1 MIFHGHLKELTM
13 RSSSRPRSP
22 LPGLLLV
29 LVPALAALPAP
40 AAQRQAPT
48 FEGSSQVVAVEVPV
62 NVVSRDGE
70 PVRGLTAA
78 DFEVYDGND
87 RQTITSFE
95 VVDLKA
101 LKEPAA
107 PGAPEAP
114 PVPELRPAAR
124 RHILLLFDLS
134 FSTPSSILRARMAA
148 REFVLHS
155 LHPTDLAAVATY
167 SLETGPKLIVTFTP
181 DRVQLAR
188 AVDTLGYRQ
197 ALGSSKFDPLRFVID
212 EPDTALLSLVSG
224 QGRSNDARDL
234 KDQEIVEYLK
244 SIALAAQKEERSFQM
259 SRISNYSRSLTEV
272 AKALNAVQGR
282 KQIVFFSE
290 GFDSRLLLGRD
301 TTDPEA
307 ADDADK
313 VAFGQS
319 YFVDNDQRF
328 GNTGLQGEIN
338 RMLDQF
344 RRADCVIQAV
354 DIGGLRAG
362 ADQQARPSG
371 EGALFVM
378 AHETGGELF
387 KDANNLREPLDKM
400 LEKTSVTYL
409 LTFERSDLKTDG
421 AYHRL
426 KVKAKLPPGARL
438 THRAGYY
445 APRPFQQLDPLE
457 RNLLASDGIASAT
470 PRRDL
475 DLNVLTAPFRATPE
489 RAYVPVIIEAGGKS
503 LLVGEKGKKL
513 DVEIYAYVS
522 DQQGRM
528 RDFFN
533 RRVALD
539 LDKGGARKGMEEGG
553 IKYYGHFDLEP
564 GAYNVRVLVR
574 NAGSGRTGVQTV
586 PVSVPAYNQAQPIL
600 LPPFFMEDHQKWLLV
615 REQTGGELKGSVVY
629 PFTVSGEPYV
639 PAARPVLDGGK
650 PARLCL
656 VAYNLGKGKLAV
668 QGEVLAADGKSAP
681 QGKLSGV
688 ERTATGIQ
696 GLDKLVATFDPAGLS
711 AGDYVLKVAVTD
723 PVTGHKQTNSL
734 PFQVVR

>member
-1 MIFHGHLKELTM
+1 M
-13 RSSSRPRSP
+13 RSYSRLRSP
-22 LPGLLLV
+22 LPGLPLILLS
-29 LVPALAALPAP
+29 LLAAPPAP

-48 FEGSSQVVAVEVPV
+48 FEGSSQVVSVEVPV
-62 NVVSRDGE
+62 NIVSRDGE

-78 DFEVYDGND
+78 DFEVWDGND
-87 RQTITSFE
+87 KQTISSFE
-95 VVDLKA
+95 VVDLKTIR
-101 LKEPAA
+101 E
-107 PGAPEAP
+107 PGAPGEPEAAAP
-114 PVPELRPAAR
+114 APPELRPAAR

-134 FSTPSSILRARMAA
+134 FSTPSSILKARMAA
-148 REFVLHS
+148 RDFVLNA

-188 AVDTLGYRQ
+188 AVETLGYHQ
-197 ALGSSKFDPLRFVID
+197 ALGQSKFDPLRFVID
-212 EPDTALLSLVSG
+212 EPDNALLNLASG
-224 QGRSNDARDL
+224 QGRSQGQDL
-234 KDQEIVEYLK
+234 KEQEIYDYLR

-259 SRISNYSRSLTEV
+259 SRISNYSRSLAEV

-301 TTDPEA
+301 TTDPDA
-307 ADDADK
+307 VADADN

-319 YFVDNDQRF
+319 YFVDNDQRY
-328 GNTGLQGEIN
+328 GNTSLQGDIN

-378 AHETGGELF
+378 ANETGGELF
-387 KDANNLREPLDKM
+387 KDANNLREPLDRM

-421 AYHRL
+421 AYHKLR
-426 KVKAKLPPGARL
+426 VKAKLPPGAKL

-470 PRRDL
+470 ARRDL

-503 LLVGEKGKKL
+503 LLAGEKGKKL

-539 LDKGGARKGMEEGG
+539 LDKGGARKGIEEGG

-564 GAYNVRVLVR
+564 GTYHVRVLVR

-586 PVSVPAYNQAQPIL
+586 QVAVPSYAQAQPIL

-639 PAARPVLDGGK
+639 PAARPVLSGEK

-656 VAYNLGKGKLAV
+656 VAYNLGKGDLAV
-668 QGEVLAADGKSAP
+668 KGEVLAADGKSAP
-681 QGKLSGV
+681 QGKLSRV

-723 PVTGHKQTNSL
+723 PTTGHKQTNSL

>member
-1 MIFHGHLKELTM
+1 M
-13 RSSSRPRSP
+13 RSSSSFRPW
-22 LPGLLLV
+22 LPGILLL
-29 LVPALAALPAP
+29 LAPLALTAAD
-40 AAQRQAPT
+40 RQAPT

-62 NVVSRDGE
+62 NVVGRDGE
-70 PVRGLTAA
+70 PVRGLTAG
-78 DFEVYDGND
+78 DFEVYDGNEK
-87 RQTITSFE
+87 QKVSSFE
-95 VVDLKA
+95 VVDLKTMT
-101 LKEPAA
+101 PAA
-107 PGAPEAP
+107 PEAAAPAP
-114 PVPELRPAAR
+114 APAELRPAAR

-134 FSTPSSILRARMAA
+134 FSTPSSILKARMAA
-148 REFVLHS
+148 RDFVLNS

-167 SLETGPKLIVTFTP
+167 SLEAGPKLIVTFTP

-188 AVDTLGYRQ
+188 AVDTLGYHQ
-197 ALGSSKFDPLRFVID
+197 ALGNTKTDPLRFVID
-212 EPDTALLSLVSG
+212 EPDIALLTVASG
-224 QGRSNDARDL
+224 RQGRNDAQDL
-234 KDQEIVEYLK
+234 KEQEIYDYLK
-244 SIALAAQKEERSFQM
+244 SIAIAAQKEERSFEM

-272 AKALNAVQGR
+272 ARALNAVQGR
-282 KQIVFFSE
+282 KQVVFFSE

-307 ADDADK
+307 DEDAFN

-319 YFVDNDQRF
+319 YFVDSDQRF
-328 GNTGLQGEIN
+328 GNTSLQNEIN
-338 RMLDQF
+338 RMLEQF

-362 ADQQARPSG
+362 NDQQARPSG

-378 AHETGGELF
+378 ANETGGELF
-387 KDANNLREPLDKM
+387 KDANNLREPLDRM
-400 LEKTSVTYL
+400 LDRTSVTYL

-421 AYHRL
+421 AYHKLR
-426 KVKAKLPPGARL
+426 VKAKLPAGAKL

-457 RNLLASDGIASAT
+457 RSLLASDGIASAA

-475 DLNVLTAPFRATPE
+475 DLSVLTAPFRATPQ

-503 LLVGEKGKKL
+503 LLAGEKGKRL

-564 GAYNVRVLVR
+564 GAYNIRVLVR
-574 NAGSGRTGVQTV
+574 NADNGRTGVQTV
-586 PVSVPAYNQAQPIL
+586 PVTVPSYAEAQPVL
-600 LPPFFMEDHQKWLLV
+600 LPPFFMEDRQKWLLV

-639 PAARPVLDGGK
+639 PAARPVLNGEK

-656 VAYNLGKGKLAV
+656 VAYNLGKGDLAV
-668 QGEVLAADGKSAP
+668 QGEVLAADGKTAS
-681 QGKLSGV
+681 QEHGKLSRV
-688 ERTATGIQ
+688 ERTATGIR

-711 AGDYVLKVAVTD
+711 AGDYVLRVAVTD
-723 PVTGHKQTNSL
+723 PATGHRQTNSL
-734 PFQVVR
+734 PFHVIR

>member
-1 MIFHGHLKELTM
+1 MAVHGHLKELTM
-13 RSSSRPRSP
+13 RSFPSFRSW
-22 LPGLLLV
+22 LPGLLILAS
-29 LVPALAALPAP
+29 PLAALY
-40 AAQRQAPT
+40 AADRQAAPT

-62 NVVSRDGE
+62 NVVGRDGD
-70 PVRGLTAA
+70 PVRGLTAD
-78 DFEVYDGND
+78 DFEVYDGGE
-87 RQTITSFE
+87 RQKVSSFE
-95 VVDLKA
+95 VVDLKTM
-101 LKEPAA
+101 KEEAAPAA
-107 PGAPEAP
+107 GAPP
-114 PVPELRPAAR
+114 PPPAADLRPAAR

-134 FSTPSSILRARMAA
+134 FSTPSSILKARMAA
-148 REFVLHS
+148 RDFVLSS
-155 LHPTDLAAVATY
+155 LHPSDLAAVATY

-188 AVDTLGYRQ
+188 AVDTLGYHQ
-197 ALGSSKFDPLRFVID
+197 ALGNTKVDPLRFVID
-212 EPDTALLSLVSG
+212 EPDIALLNLASG
-224 QGRSNDARDL
+224 QSRNDRTDL
-234 KDQEIVEYLK
+234 KEQEIYDYLK

-282 KQIVFFSE
+282 KQVVFFSE

-307 ADDADK
+307 QQDADNI
-313 VAFGQS
+313 AFGQS
-319 YFVDNDQRF
+319 YFVDSDQRF

-362 ADQQARPSG
+362 NDQQARPSG
-371 EGALFVM
+371 EGALFYM
-378 AHETGGELF
+378 ANETGGELF
-387 KDANNLREPLDKM
+387 KDANNLRDPLNRM
-400 LEKTSVTYL
+400 LERTSVTYL

-421 AYHRL
+421 AYHKLR
-426 KVKAKLPPGARL
+426 VKAKLPSGAKL

-457 RNLLASDGIASAT
+457 RSLLASDGIASAT
-470 PRRDL
+470 ARRDL
-475 DLNVLTAPFRATPE
+475 DLNVLTAAFRATPQ
-489 RAYVPVIIEAGGKS
+489 RAYVPVIIEASGKS

-564 GAYNVRVLVR
+564 GAYHVRVLVR

-586 PVSVPAYNQAQPIL
+586 PVTVPSYSEAQPVL

-639 PAARPVLDGGK
+639 PAARPVLNGET

-656 VAYNLGKGKLAV
+656 VAYNLGKGDLAV
-668 QGEVLAADGKSAP
+668 KGEVLSADGRSSP
-681 QGKLSGV
+681 QGKLSRV

-696 GLDKLVATFDPAGLS
+696 GLDKLVATFDPAGLT
-711 AGDYVLKVAVTD
+711 AGDYVLRVAVTD
-723 PVTGHKQTNSL
+723 PATGHKQTNSL
-734 PFQVVR
+734 PFLVVR

>member
-1 MIFHGHLKELTM
+1 M
-13 RSSSRPRSP
+13 RSYSRLRSP
-22 LPGLLLV
+22 LPGLLLILTPV
-29 LVPALAALPAP
+29 LVALPAG

-48 FEGSSQVVAVEVPV
+48 FEGSSQVVSVEVPV

-70 PVRGLTAA
+70 PVRGLSAA
-78 DFEVYDGND
+78 DFEVWDGND
-87 RQTITSFE
+87 KQTISSFE
-95 VVDLKA
+95 VVDLKTIQ
-101 LKEPAA
+101 EPGA
-107 PGAPEAP
+107 PGAPEPAAP
-114 PVPELRPAAR
+114 APPELRPAAR

-134 FSTPSSILRARMAA
+134 FSTPSSILKARLAA

-188 AVDTLGYRQ
+188 AVDTLGYHQ
-197 ALGSSKFDPLRFVID
+197 ALGQSKFDPLRFVID
-212 EPDTALLSLVSG
+212 EPDNALLNLASG
-224 QGRSNDARDL
+224 QGHNDRQEL
-234 KDQEIVEYLK
+234 KDQEIYEYLK

-259 SRISNYSRSLTEV
+259 SRISNYSRSLAQV

-282 KQIVFFSE
+282 KQVVFFSE

-307 ADDADK
+307 AEDADN
-313 VAFGQS
+313 VLFGQS
-319 YFVDNDQRF
+319 YFVDSDQRF
-328 GNTGLQGEIN
+328 GNTSLQGDIN

-362 ADQQARPSG
+362 ADEQARPSG
-371 EGALFVM
+371 EGALFYM
-378 AHETGGELF
+378 ANETGGELF
-387 KDANNLREPLDKM
+387 KDANNLREPLDRM

-421 AYHRL
+421 AYHKLR
-426 KVKAKLPPGARL
+426 VKAKLPPGARL

-489 RAYVPVIIEAGGKS
+489 RAYVPVIIEASGKS
-503 LLVGEKGKKL
+503 LLAGEKGKKL

-564 GAYNVRVLVR
+564 GTYHVRVLVR

-586 PVSVPAYNQAQPIL
+586 PVTVPSYAEAQPVL

-639 PAARPVLDGGK
+639 PAARPVLSGEK

-656 VAYNLGKGKLAV
+656 VAYNLGKGELAV
-668 QGEVLAADGKSAP
+668 KGEVLAADGKSAP
-681 QGKLSGV
+681 QGKLSRV

-723 PVTGHKQTNSL
+723 PATGHKQTNSL
-734 PFQVVR
+734 PFQVIR

>member
-1 MIFHGHLKELTM
+1 M
-13 RSSSRPRSP
+13 RSSSLRRSP
-22 LPGLLLV
+22 LPGLLLILAPV
-29 LVPALAALPAP
+29 ALAALPAKEP
-40 AAQRQAPT
+40 KPPT

-78 DFEVYDGND
+78 DFEVYDGSD
-87 RQTITSFE
+87 KQAITSFE
-95 VVDLKA
+95 VIDLKTIQ
-101 LKEPAA
+101 EPGA
-107 PGAPEAP
+107 PGAEAAP
-114 PVPELRPAAR
+114 ALTELRPAAR
-124 RHILLLFDLS
+124 RHFLLLFDLS
-134 FSTPSSILRARMAA
+134 FSTPTSILKARMAA
-148 REFVLHS
+148 RDFVLHS

-167 SLETGPKLIVTFTP
+167 SLETGPKLVVTFTP

-197 ALGSSKFDPLRFVID
+197 ALDSARVDPLHFVID
-212 EPDTALLSLVSG
+212 EPDNALLNTASG
-224 QGRSNDARDL
+224 SSSASGRDERKDL
-234 KDQEIVEYLK
+234 INQEIYDYLK
-244 SIALAAQKEERSFQM
+244 TIAIAAQKEERSFQR
-259 SRISNYSRSLTEV
+259 SRISNYSRSLAEV
-272 AKALNAVQGR
+272 AKALNAIQGR
-282 KQIVFFSE
+282 KQVVFFSE
-290 GFDSRLLLGRD
+290 GFDSSLLLGRD
-301 TTDPEA
+301 TTDPGA
-307 ADDADK
+307 AEDADN
-313 VAFGQS
+313 VAFGQTW
-319 YFVDNDQRF
+319 FVDSDQRF
-328 GNTGLQGEIN
+328 GNTGLQGEVG
-338 RMLDQF
+338 RMLEQF

-362 ADQQARPSG
+362 ADEQARPSG
-371 EGALFVM
+371 EGALFYM
-378 AHETGGELF
+378 AHDTGGELF
-387 KDANNLREPLDKM
+387 KDANNLREPLDRM

-457 RNLLASDGIASAT
+457 RNLLASDGIASAA

-475 DLNVLTAPFRATPE
+475 DINVLTAPFRATPE
-489 RAYVPVIIEAGGKS
+489 RGYVPVIIEASGKS
-503 LLVGEKGKKL
+503 LLAGEKGKKL

-564 GAYNVRVLVR
+564 GAYHVRVLVR

-586 PVSVPAYNQAQPIL
+586 PVTVPSYAEAQPVL

-656 VAYNLGKGKLAV
+656 VAYNLGKGELAV
-668 QGEVLAADGKSAP
+668 QGEVVAADGKASP
-681 QGKLSGV
+681 QGKLSRV

-723 PVTGHKQTNSL
+723 PATGHKQTNSL
-734 PFQVVR
+734 AFHVVR

>member
-1 MIFHGHLKELTM
+1 M
-13 RSSSRPRSP
+13 RSYSRLRSP
-22 LPGLLLV
+22 LPGLLLILTPV
-29 LVPALAALPAP
+29 LVALPAG

-48 FEGSSQVVAVEVPV
+48 FEGSSQVVSVEVPV

-70 PVRGLTAA
+70 PVRGLSAA
-78 DFEVYDGND
+78 DFEVWDGND
-87 RQTITSFE
+87 KQTISSFE
-95 VVDLKA
+95 VVDLKTIQ
-101 LKEPAA
+101 EPGA
-107 PGAPEAP
+107 PGAPETTAP
-114 PVPELRPAAR
+114 APPELRPAAR

-134 FSTPSSILRARMAA
+134 FSTPSSILKARLAA

-188 AVDTLGYRQ
+188 AVDTLGYHQ
-197 ALGSSKFDPLRFVID
+197 ALGQSKFDPLRFVID
-212 EPDTALLSLVSG
+212 EPDNALLNLASG
-224 QGRSNDARDL
+224 QGHNDRQEL
-234 KDQEIVEYLK
+234 KDQEIYEYLK

-259 SRISNYSRSLTEV
+259 SRISNYSRSLAQV

-282 KQIVFFSE
+282 KQVVFFSE

-307 ADDADK
+307 AEDADN
-313 VAFGQS
+313 VLFGQS
-319 YFVDNDQRF
+319 YFVDSDQRF
-328 GNTGLQGEIN
+328 GNTSLQGDIN

-362 ADQQARPSG
+362 ADEQARPSG
-371 EGALFVM
+371 EGALFYM
-378 AHETGGELF
+378 ANETGGELF
-387 KDANNLREPLDKM
+387 KDANNLREPLDRM

-421 AYHRL
+421 AYHKLR
-426 KVKAKLPPGARL
+426 VKAKLPPGARL

-489 RAYVPVIIEAGGKS
+489 RAYVPVIIEASGKS
-503 LLVGEKGKKL
+503 LLAGEKGKKL

-564 GAYNVRVLVR
+564 GTYHVRVLVR

-586 PVSVPAYNQAQPIL
+586 PVTVPSYAEAQPVL

-639 PAARPVLDGGK
+639 PAARPVLSGEK

-656 VAYNLGKGKLAV
+656 VAYNLGKGELAV
-668 QGEVLAADGKSAP
+668 KGEVLAADGKSAP
-681 QGKLSGV
+681 QGKLSRV

-723 PVTGHKQTNSL
+723 PATGHKQTNSL
-734 PFQVVR
+734 PFQVIR

>member
-1 MIFHGHLKELTM
+1 M
-13 RSSSRPRSP
+13 RSSSLLRSP
-22 LPGLLLV
+22 LPGLLLI
-29 LVPALAALPAP
+29 LAPMALAALPAKEP
-40 AAQRQAPT
+40 KPPT

-78 DFEVYDGND
+78 DFEVYDGSD
-87 RQTITSFE
+87 KQAITSFE
-95 VVDLKA
+95 VIDLKTIQ
-101 LKEPAA
+101 EPGA
-107 PGAPEAP
+107 PGAEAAP
-114 PVPELRPAAR
+114 ALTDLRPAAR
-124 RHILLLFDLS
+124 RHFLLLFDLS
-134 FSTPSSILRARMAA
+134 FSTPTSILKARMAA
-148 REFVLHS
+148 RDFVLHS

-197 ALGSSKFDPLRFVID
+197 ALDGARVDPLHFVID
-212 EPDTALLSLVSG
+212 EPDTALLFATTSG
-224 QGRSNDARDL
+224 HHNGQKDL
-234 KDQEIVEYLK
+234 INQEVYDYLK
-244 SIALAAQKEERSFQM
+244 TIAIAAQKEERSFQR
-259 SRISNYSRSLTEV
+259 SRISNYSRSLAEV
-272 AKALNAVQGR
+272 AKALNAIQGR
-282 KQIVFFSE
+282 KQVVFFSE
-290 GFDSRLLLGRD
+290 GFDSRLLFGRE
-301 TTDPEA
+301 TTDSGTAE
-307 ADDADK
+307 
-313 VAFGQS
+313 
-319 YFVDNDQRF
+319 DNDYVASGQHERVDTDQF
-328 GNTGLQGEIN
+328 YGNTSLLGEVG
-338 RMLDQF
+338 RMLEQF

-362 ADQQARPSG
+362 ADEQARPSG
-371 EGALFVM
+371 EGALFYM
-378 AHETGGELF
+378 AHDTGGELF
-387 KDANNLREPLDKM
+387 KDANNLREPLDRM

-457 RNLLASDGIASAT
+457 RNLLASDGIASAA

-475 DLNVLTAPFRATPE
+475 DINVLTAPFRATPE
-489 RAYVPVIIEAGGKS
+489 RGYVPVIIEASGKS
-503 LLVGEKGKKL
+503 LLAGEKGKKL

-564 GAYNVRVLVR
+564 GAYHVRVLVR

-586 PVSVPAYNQAQPIL
+586 PVTVPSYAEAQPVL

-656 VAYNLGKGKLAV
+656 VAYNLGKGELAV
-668 QGEVLAADGKSAP
+668 QGEVVAADGKASP
-681 QGKLSGV
+681 QGKLSRV

-723 PVTGHKQTNSL
+723 PATGHKQTNSL
-734 PFQVVR
+734 AFHVVR

>member
-1 MIFHGHLKELTM
+1 M
-13 RSSSRPRSP
+13 RSSSLLRSP
-22 LPGLLLV
+22 LPGLLLI
-29 LVPALAALPAP
+29 LAPMALAALPAKEP
-40 AAQRQAPT
+40 KPPT

-78 DFEVYDGND
+78 DFEVYDGSD
-87 RQTITSFE
+87 KQAITSFE
-95 VVDLKA
+95 VIDLKTIQ
-101 LKEPAA
+101 EPGA
-107 PGAPEAP
+107 PGAPEAAP
-114 PVPELRPAAR
+114 ALPELRPAAR
-124 RHILLLFDLS
+124 RHFLLLFDLS
-134 FSTPSSILRARMAA
+134 FSTPTSILKARLAA
-148 REFVLHS
+148 RDFVLHS

-197 ALGSSKFDPLRFVID
+197 ALDSARVDPLHFVID
-212 EPDTALLSLVSG
+212 EPDNALLNTASG
-224 QGRSNDARDL
+224 SSSASGRDERKDL
-234 KDQEIVEYLK
+234 INQEIYDYLK
-244 SIALAAQKEERSFQM
+244 TIAIAAQKEERSFQR
-259 SRISNYSRSLTEV
+259 SRISNYSRSLAEV
-272 AKALNAVQGR
+272 AKALNAIQGR
-282 KQIVFFSE
+282 KQVVFFSE
-290 GFDSRLLLGRD
+290 GFDSSLLLGRD
-301 TTDPEA
+301 TTDPGA
-307 ADDADK
+307 AEDADN
-313 VAFGQS
+313 VAFGQTW
-319 YFVDNDQRF
+319 FVDSDQRF
-328 GNTGLQGEIN
+328 GNTGLQGEVG
-338 RMLDQF
+338 RMLEQF

-362 ADQQARPSG
+362 ADEQARPSG
-371 EGALFVM
+371 EGALFYM
-378 AHETGGELF
+378 AHDTGGELF
-387 KDANNLREPLDKM
+387 KDANNLREPLDRM

-457 RNLLASDGIASAT
+457 RNLLASDGIASAA

-475 DLNVLTAPFRATPE
+475 DINVLTAPFRATPE
-489 RAYVPVIIEAGGKS
+489 RGYVPVIIEASGKS
-503 LLVGEKGKKL
+503 LLAGEKGKKL

-564 GAYNVRVLVR
+564 GAYHVRVLVR

-586 PVSVPAYNQAQPIL
+586 PVTVPSYAEAQPVL

-656 VAYNLGKGKLAV
+656 VAYNLGKGELAV
-668 QGEVLAADGKSAP
+668 QGEVVAADGKASP
-681 QGKLSGV
+681 QGKLSRV

-723 PVTGHKQTNSL
+723 PATGHKQTNSL
-734 PFQVVR
+734 AFHVVR